1 MPMAVSRIR
10 QQDGRAAAAAVEHPA
25 VSALLHEVYVLHR
38 HELYGA
44 HPAQGEVEVGVEL
57 VLYQGRGF
65 PGIQQQ
71 VADEVRP
78 SVGVGRH
85 SFIHCEIDAVLQV
98 AVGGEVLVDGS
109 HSQLAFRKEPVAVG
123 THGLADSIPFE
134 EILGHALGNDGGL
147 GAGQGLR
154 ISACQTDSEYFH
166 EVRLHHVASQLV
178 SVRFTGSVVDVERQ
192 LAQVGHEHRSGLDV
206 GRGVDDV
213 PGESVGQDTAESL
226 VVPGA
231 VHPENPPGGRV
242 GTVEGGLVLHMGH
255 DDDECGE
262 GHYQPREV
270 DGRGQGIPPEGMGQ
284 IPDDQS
290 EHGV

>member
-1 MPMAVSRIR
+1 MGP
-10 QQDGRAAAAAVEHPA
+10 
-25 VSALLHEVYVLHR
+25 
-38 HELYGA
+38 

-57 VLYQGRGF
+57 VLYQRRGF

-109 HSQLAFRKEPVAVG
+109 HSQLPTRKEPVAVG

-134 EILGHALGNDGGL
+134 EIIGHAFGDDGGL

-154 ISACQTDSEYFH
+154 ISACQADSEYFH
-166 EVRLHHVASQLV
+166 EVRLHHVASQFV
-178 SVRFTGSVVDVERQ
+178 SVRFTGSIVDVERQ

-213 PGESVGQDTAESL
+213 PGESVGQDTSENL

-262 GHYQPREV
+262 GHDQTGEIY
-270 DGRGQGIPPEGMGQ
+270 GRWERVSSEGMAQ
-284 IPDDQS
+284 IS
-290 EHGV
+290 EY